1 MKKSY
6 LLFSLVAFQILAL
19 AAKSKPNV
27 LLVSIDDLND
37 WVGCMGG
44 HPQAKTPNIDRVAK
58 MGTLF
63 NNAHCQSPVCNPSR
77 ASMMTGRYPHTSG
90 VYFLSPDLKEAPVL
104 KNLKTM
110 PEVFADHGYKTM
122 AAGKIYHTR
131 DHRFFQ
137 SYKPTGGFGP
147 RPKKKISQPH
157 GHPLW
162 DWGIFPDDD
171 NLMPDMKCAKWAVDQ
186 LSQKHDKPFFMG
198 VGFYRPHV
206 PMFAT
211 KKWFDMHPKDKIKLP
226 AVRGDDLKDLSQ
238 YAIDLTNLEHVS
250 PTHKWVTGA
259 GQWEHAVQSYLAS
272 VTFADHCLGL
282 VLDALEKSEYADN
295 TIIALFSDHGFHLGE
310 KERWAKRSLWEDGTR
325 VPVVVAAPGHK
336 AAQKTNRPA
345 ELLDIFP
352 TLLELAGL
360 PKDETQ
366 EGQSLV
372 PLMKKPQREWN
383 HPAITSFGLGNYSV
397 RSTNYRFIQYFDGS
411 RELYNLRDDPHEWN
425 NLIDNPKMKKVI
437 QEHASFIPQKQH
449 PILPGKST
457 GHKAYAAANG
467 KLKK

>member
-90 VYFLSPDLKEAPVL
+90 VYFLSPDLEEAPVL

-171 NLMPDMKCAKWAVDQ
+171 NVMPDMKCAKWAVDQ
-186 LSQKHDKPFFMG
+186 LSQK
-198 VGFYRPHV
+198 
-206 PMFAT
+206 A
-211 KKWFDMHPKDKIKLP
+211 
-226 AVRGDDLKDLSQ
+226 
-238 YAIDLTNLEHVS
+238 
-250 PTHKWVTGA
+250 
-259 GQWEHAVQSYLAS
+259 
-272 VTFADHCLGL
+272 
-282 VLDALEKSEYADN
+282 
-295 TIIALFSDHGFHLGE
+295 
-310 KERWAKRSLWEDGTR
+310 
-325 VPVVVAAPGHK
+325 
-336 AAQKTNRPA
+336 
-345 ELLDIFP
+345 
-352 TLLELAGL
+352 
-360 PKDETQ
+360 
-366 EGQSLV
+366 
-372 PLMKKPQREWN
+372 
-383 HPAITSFGLGNYSV
+383 
-397 RSTNYRFIQYFDGS
+397 
-411 RELYNLRDDPHEWN
+411 
-425 NLIDNPKMKKVI
+425 
-437 QEHASFIPQKQH
+437 
-449 PILPGKST
+449 
-457 GHKAYAAANG
+457 
-467 KLKK
+467 